1 MPVQYDHYIKL
12 TEEDLFKIDIIKSAI
27 EEEVSTNKIVSG
39 MLDQGFCTALWVMKR
54 EGSITPDALE
64 YALEQVPEDLI
75 DDLMTKISN
84 PPKRQEWESS
94 HSPI

>member
-39 MLDQGFCTALWVMKR
+39 MLDQGFCTALWVLKR
-54 EGSITPDALE
+54 EGGITPDALE
-64 YALEQVPEDLI
+64 YALEHVPEELR
-75 DDLMTKISN
+75 DDLMQKISN
-84 PPKRQEWESS
+84 PPKREEWEKPY
-94 HSPI
+94 SPL